1 MALKHTPQKNARNS
15 TQSTNRSNMI
25 LVTGATGKLGK
36 TVIHQLLKNT
46 PGENVAALVR
56 DQTKATDLKEW
67 GVNIRVGHYDDPDL
81 LESAMQGIETVLLI
95 AGTNEDSRVQQ
106 HQNVVDAAKKA
117 GVQGIAYTSRNLK
130 DTSNMANKLMLGH
143 FQTEDAIKASGL
155 TYAIFRNALYMDTIP
170 NFVGEKVLETG
181 ISLPAGQGKVAFALR
196 GDMGEAIANSLLAGG
211 WNETT
216 YKLTGSHAYSFDD
229 VAAALTK
236 LSSHEVKY
244 TPADP
249 TAFAAQMFQRGV
261 PEIVVG
267 RVVGFMTDIKNGQ
280 EDEISPDL
288 EQLLGRKPATLE
300 EGLKVLFKL

>member
-1 MALKHTPQKNARNS
+1 
-15 TQSTNRSNMI
+15 MI
-25 LVTGATGKLGK
+25 LVTGATGQLGK
-36 TVIHQLLKNT
+36 AVIHQLLKNT
-46 PGENVAALVR
+46 PANNIAALVR
-56 DQTKATDLKEW
+56 DEGKAADLKDL
-67 GVNIRVGHYDDPDL
+67 GVNIRVGHYDDPAL
-81 LESAMQGIETVLLI
+81 LEVAMQGIETVLLI
-95 AGTNEDSRVQQ
+95 AGTNEDSRVRQ

-117 GVQGIAYTSRNLK
+117 GVQGIAYTSRTLK
-130 DTSNMANKLMLGH
+130 DIGKTANKLMLGH

-155 TYAIFRNALYMDTIP
+155 SYAIFRNVLYMDTIP

-181 ISLPAGQGKVAFALR
+181 ISLPAGQGQVAFALR
-196 GDMGEAIANSLLAGG
+196 SDMGEAIANSLLAGG
-211 WNETT
+211 WNQTT
-216 YKLTGSHAYSFDD
+216 YKLTGSESYSFDD

-236 LSSHEVKY
+236 LSGRDVKY

-249 TAFAAQMFQRGV
+249 TGFAAQMLERGV

-288 EQLLGRKPATLE
+288 EQLLGRRPATLE

>member
-1 MALKHTPQKNARNS
+1 
-15 TQSTNRSNMI
+15 MI
-25 LVTGATGKLGK
+25 LVTGATGQLGK
-36 TVIHQLLKNT
+36 TVIHQLLKKTSADNI
-46 PGENVAALVR
+46 AALVR
-56 DQTKATDLKEW
+56 IENKAADLKDL
-67 GVNIRVGHYDDPDL
+67 GVNIRVGHYDDAAL
-81 LESAMQGIETVLLI
+81 LENAMQGVETVLLI

-117 GVQGIAYTSRNLK
+117 GVQGIAYTSRTLK

-155 TYAIFRNALYMDTIP
+155 SYAIFRNVLYMDTLP
-170 NFVGEKVLETG
+170 NFVGEKVFETG
-181 ISLPAGQGKVAFALR
+181 ISLPAGQGQVAFALR
-196 GDMGEAIANSLLAGG
+196 SDMGEAIANSLLAGD
-211 WNETT
+211 WNQTT
-216 YKLTGSHAYSFDD
+216 YKLTGSQSYSFDD

-236 LSSHEVKY
+236 LSNREVKY
-244 TPADP
+244 TPADAS
-249 TAFAAQMFQRGV
+249 AFAAKMLERGV

>member
-1 MALKHTPQKNARNS
+1 
-15 TQSTNRSNMI
+15 MI
-25 LVTGATGKLGK
+25 LVTGASGQLGRI
-36 TVIHQLLKNT
+36 VVRHLLRNA
-46 PGENVAALVR
+46 PAANIAALVR
-56 DQTKATDLKEW
+56 DESKVTEFKDL
-67 GVNIRVGHYDDPDL
+67 GVNIRVGHYDDL
-81 LESAMQGIETVLLI
+81 GSLESAMQGVETVLLI

-117 GVQGIAYTSRNLK
+117 GVHGIAYTSRTLK
-130 DTSNMANKLMLGH
+130 DTSNVANKLMLGH

-155 TYAIFRNALYMDTIP
+155 SYAIFRNVLYMDTIP

-181 ISLPAGQGKVAFALR
+181 ISLPAGQGQVAFAVR
-196 GDMGEAIANSLLAGG
+196 SDMGEAIANSLVAGG
-211 WNETT
+211 WNKTT
-216 YKLTGSHAYSFDD
+216 YKLTGSEAYSFDD
-229 VAAALTK
+229 IAAALTQ
-236 LSSHEVKY
+236 LSGREVKY
-244 TPADP
+244 TPADVS
-249 TAFAAQMFQRGV
+249 AFAAKMIERGV

>member
-1 MALKHTPQKNARNS
+1 
-15 TQSTNRSNMI
+15 MI
-25 LVTGATGKLGK
+25 LVTGATGQLGK
-36 TVIHQLLKNT
+36 AVINQLLKKTSAN
-46 PGENVAALVR
+46 NIAALVR
-56 DQTKATDLKEW
+56 DATRAADLKDL
-67 GVNIRVGHYDDPDL
+67 GVNIRLGHYDDATS

-117 GVQGIAYTSRNLK
+117 GVQGIAYTSRTLK
-130 DTSNMANKLMLGH
+130 DTSSTANKLMLGH

-155 TYAIFRNALYMDTIP
+155 SYAIFRNVLYMDTLP

-196 GDMGEAIANSLLAGG
+196 SDMGEAIANSLLAGG
-211 WNETT
+211 WNNTT
-216 YKLTGSHAYSFDD
+216 YKLTGSQPYSFDD
-229 VAAALTK
+229 VAAVLTQ
-236 LSSHEVKY
+236 LSGREVKY
-244 TPADP
+244 TPADAS
-249 TAFAAQMFQRGV
+249 AFAAKMIERGV